1 MRSAEPGGGN
11 RNSPLDSRYETHLAV
26 GLGLKAIEH
35 GCRVLFTT
43 AAQMIATLTRALA
56 ENRLDERL
64 KTYTVPRLLIVDE
77 IGYLPVMTGGGNL
90 FFQLVKQRPTHYV
103 REFRSDRMDPGE
115 RTAPS
120 LAWTGCSYSA
130 AVAT

>member
-1 MRSAEPGGGN
+1 VEAVKAGRSV
-11 RNSPLDSRYETHLAV
+11 Y
-26 GLGLKAIEH
+26 
-35 GCRVLFTT
+35 F
-43 AAQMIATLTRALA
+43 ATLADVVSSLA
-56 ENRLDERL
+56 KAEREGIL
-64 KTYTVPRLLIVDE
+64 RERIRFLCRPQLLIIDA
-77 IGYLPVMTGGGNL
+77 IGYLPVIAGGGNL
-90 FFQLVKQRPTHYV
+90 VFQLVKHRPTHYV